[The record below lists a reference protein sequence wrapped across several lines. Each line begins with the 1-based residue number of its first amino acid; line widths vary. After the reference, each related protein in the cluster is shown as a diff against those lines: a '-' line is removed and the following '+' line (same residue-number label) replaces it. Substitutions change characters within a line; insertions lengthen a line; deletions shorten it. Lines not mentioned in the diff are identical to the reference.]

1 METKHTPGPWTIDDS
16 MAKDKYSSVLW
27 YIIKDS
33 VGTKLSEVKGI
44 HCGVNND
51 EAEANTKLIVA
62 APKGL
67 KTAIDSYIDILF
79 QTRNDNMMRF
89 GFNDTLCALR
99 NYICEATGLEAEEV
113 QVWAESQAIQKDK

>member
-1 METKHTPGPWTIDDS
+1 MKTKHTPGPWTIDDS

-51 EAEANTKLIVA
+51 EAEANANVMAA
-62 APKGL
+62 APEL
-67 KTAIDSYIDILF
+67 
-79 QTRNDNMMRF
+79 
-89 GFNDTLCALR
+89 
-99 NYICEATGLEAEEV
+99 LEALDGLLSIIDDTEGVHGYHSNGNVALWDEFNEV
-113 QVWAESQAIQKDK
+113 DIAIQAIKKATS